1 MQYTALIS
9 RNFRDINH
17 TVPKVLLR
25 DIRDAEGNLFR
36 DHAWVDLIQTFNS
49 VLPEAGDNNSYRIQ
63 FTARPKEYCTIGPIK
78 TTLTRFR
85 NIIRVCEGLL

>member
-9 RNFRDINH
+9 RNFRNIHH

-36 DHAWVDLIQTFNS
+36 DHAWVDMVQVFNS
-49 VLPEAGDNNSYRIQ
+49 VIPTSGDNNSYRIQ
-63 FTARPKEYCTIGPIK
+63 FTAKEKQYC
-78 TTLTRFR
+78 L
-85 NIIRVCEGLL
+85 VS

>member
-25 DIRDAEGNLFR
+25 DIRTTDGTLFR
-36 DHAWVDLIQTFNS
+36 DHAWVDMVS
-49 VLPEAGDNNSYRIQ
+49 VFHSVIPLPGDNNSYRIT
-63 FTARPKEYCTIGPIK
+63 FTAREKQYCTIGPVK
-78 TTLTRFR
+78 STLTRIR
-85 NIIRVCEGLL
+85 NVIRI